1 MITYLYTEFHLQQI
15 KLASPLQSVKAVVT
29 MFVCPLQHYLTL
41 LPARNFRRQEGLGG
55 ENRSATENG
64 KNAWVG
70 NLDSPTQTWEGDKI
84 HPRKLQQ
91 LDYKWKLCKSF
102 KQTLVNAVR
111 KKSPLNSRGS
121 RVKKLLVSPTSVNFE
136 MVKKEKKNR

>member
-1 MITYLYTEFHLQQI
+1 
-15 KLASPLQSVKAVVT
+15 

-41 LPARNFRRQEGLGG
+41 FPARNFRRQERLGK
-55 ENRSATENG
+55 NRSATENG

-91 LDYKWKLCKSF
+91 FDCKWKLSDSF
-102 KQTLVNAVR
+102 EQTLVNAVR

-121 RVKKLLVSPTSVNFE
+121 RVKKLLVSPTSENFE
-136 MVKKEKKNR
+136 MVRLKIEYRRK